1 MMILTRLLAIALTVY
16 LGLLGLLFV
25 RQRDLVFPRNPARAD
40 LAAAG
45 LQAAEE
51 LTLTAADGER
61 IVAWAVPPR
70 AGKPVILYFHGNA
83 GNLGSPG
90 RVARFRALTEDG
102 TGLLAVSY
110 RGYGGST
117 GRPSEAGLHLDARAA
132 YGFAAER
139 FGAAQLVGYGES
151 LGTGVVLKLAAETPL
166 AAVVLEAPYLSTV
179 AVAQGIYPYVP
190 VSWLML
196 DSFRSDEV
204 IGRVRAPLLVLHGE
218 RDRVIPFAQGETLYS
233 LANAPKRFLRF
244 PKGGHEDL
252 PAHGSLPQ
260 IRRFLAEATQGAV
273 QAGESRTVE

>member
-1 MMILTRLLAIALTVY
+1 L
-16 LGLLGLLFV
+16 
-25 RQRDLVFPRNPARAD
+25 
-40 LAAAG
+40 
-45 LQAAEE
+45 
-51 LTLTAADGER
+51 
-61 IVAWAVPPR
+61 AWAVPPR

-218 RDRVIPFAQGETLYS
+218 RDRVIPFPQGETLYS

-273 QAGESRTVE
+273 QAAESRTIE